1 MRNKKL
7 EKFVSWLCVLDI
19 AVGVILVSGV
29 FEGSFQWRPF
39 TMFTV
44 LNALWA
50 LVYHLLEIRYLKV
63 GGSGV
68 ISSAMRFTILIN
80 STAMAFVSILYL
92 GPMHSSLVGPDFL
105 ALVLL
110 QYVLPILLVLDY
122 LVGPKHG
129 LRKKQIVYV
138 LAFPLVYNIVAIGSG
153 AAGYGFGLGGAQYP
167 YPFLNVS
174 QLGWNLVIT
183 NAVFAL
189 VFEYLYCRIW
199 IAIDKIG
206 AER

>member
-1 MRNKKL
+1 MRKRKL
-7 EKFVSWLCVLDI
+7 EKLVSWLCILDI
-19 AVGVILVSGV
+19 LAGVILLSGV

-63 GGSGV
+63 GGRGV
-68 ISSAMRFTILIN
+68 ISSAMRLTVLVN
-80 STAMAFVSILYL
+80 STGMAFASILYL

-110 QYVLPILLVLDY
+110 QYVLPVLLVFDY
-122 LVGPKHG
+122 LAGPKHYF
-129 LRKKQIVYV
+129 RKKQILYV
-138 LAFPLVYNIVAIGSG
+138 LAFPLVYNLLAIGLG
-153 AAGYGFGLGGAQYP
+153 AAGFGFGLGGAQYP

-174 QLGWNLVIT
+174 QLGWGIVIT
-183 NAVFAL
+183 NVVLAL
-189 VFEYLYCRIW
+189 IFEYLYCRIW
-199 IAIDKIG
+199 IALDKIG
-206 AER
+206 ADR

>member
-7 EKFVSWLCVLDI
+7 EKFVSWLCILDI
-19 AVGVILVSGV
+19 AAGVILLSGV

-50 LVYHLLEIRYLKV
+50 LVYHFLEIRYLKV
-63 GGSGV
+63 GGGGV
-68 ISSAMRFTILIN
+68 ISSAMRFTVLIN
-80 STAMAFVSILYL
+80 STAMAFVSMLYL
-92 GPMHSSLVGPDFL
+92 GPMHSSLVGSDFL

-110 QYVLPILLVLDY
+110 QYVLPVLLVLDY

-129 LRKKQIVYV
+129 LRKKQIVYA
-138 LAFPLVYNIVAIGSG
+138 LAFPLVYNIVAIGLG

-174 QLGWNLVIT
+174 QLCWGIVIT
-183 NAVFAL
+183 NAVLAL
-189 VFEYLYCRIW
+189 VLEYLYCRIW
-199 IAIDKIG
+199 IALDKIG
-206 AER
+206 VER